1 MQNYSERLQEL
12 ISKRD
17 EVNSRVAPVQV
28 ELDEANLQVERAQ
41 LRANELARQIDE
53 ARGGQAWIE
62 MKREIAML
70 TRAVGG
76 TRTLPAADPV
86 DFPPYEFPQNKP
98 GFFERIFARFGF

>member
-1 MQNYSERLQEL
+1 MQNYSERLKEL
-12 ISKRD
+12 VAKRD

-41 LRANELARQIDE
+41 LRANDLARQIDE

-62 MKREIAML
+62 LKREIAML

-76 TRTLPAADPV
+76 SKNTPTAAPI
-86 DFPPYEFPQNKP
+86 EFVAEEKPQVKK
-98 GFFERIFARFGF
+98 GFFSRLGF